1 MRRLKGELREVRR
14 VASSLGIGACVS
26 FCLLGGAVHAGAQ
39 SSDHVRLTLFET
51 SAPTE
56 ARSCTLEVVVGQTTG
71 EAILTCERRVPPVS
85 QLSSH
90 RALTPSEAA
99 RLYELASVPATS
111 RPQGSL
117 TPPPANAER
126 ARSTLTIT
134 RGADRVVLDVSED
147 ATPLAPDDQQVLRLI
162 RAIADELR

>member
-1 MRRLKGELREVRR
+1 M
-14 VASSLGIGACVS
+14 ASSLGIGACVS

-56 ARSCTLEVVVGQTTG
+56 ARSCTLEVVVGQTAG

-99 RLYELASVPATS
+99 RLHGLASVPAAS
-111 RPQGSL
+111 RPPSSL
-117 TPPPANAER
+117 TPLPAIADR
-126 ARSTLTIT
+126 ARATLTIT
-134 RGADRVVLDVSED
+134 RGTYRVVLDISED
-147 ATPLAPDDQQVLRLI
+147 ATRLAPDDQQVLRLL
-162 RAIADELR
+162 RGIADELR